1 MEAPRTRRS
10 RLTVL
15 TSSLKS
21 PDTRPRDAASIG
33 LAALDDPAAIED
45 LRDAID
51 RGAFPQLRHTLTLA
65 LDQLQ
70 AAQWL
75 TS

>member
-1 MEAPRTRRS
+1 MEARRTRRS

-21 PDTRPRDAASIG
+21 PDPRLRDAASIG

-51 RGAFPQLRHTLTLA
+51 QGAFPQLRQNLTLT

-70 AAQWL
+70 ATQWP